1 MDKLMMI
8 TFLVLSLLC
17 LNANALTCYSC
28 LSCSDP
34 FSKSS
39 GTVVTCN
46 GTQTSCSVS
55 IRIMYTTF
63 LSIYFLNLIRKLLL
77 LSV

>member
-1 MDKLMMI
+1 MDKMMTT

-28 LSCSDP
+28 LSCNDP
-34 FSKSS
+34 FSASS

-46 GTQTSCSVS
+46 GTLTSCSVS
-55 IRIMYTTF
+55 IRIMF
-63 LSIYFLNLIRKLLL
+63 SIYYYRFFF
-77 LSV
+77 